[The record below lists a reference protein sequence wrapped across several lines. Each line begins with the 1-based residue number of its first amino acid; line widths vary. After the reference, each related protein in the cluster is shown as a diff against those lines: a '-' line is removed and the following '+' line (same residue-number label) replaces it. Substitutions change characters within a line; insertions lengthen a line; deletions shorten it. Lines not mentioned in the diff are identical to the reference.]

1 MSQSRLRTVCAE
13 PSSPSNSSFESASKF
28 KEYSETTKWSLA
40 ALFALGSIFML
51 PRWPETISIDEMRIH
66 QSAWCH
72 RDVSILWQDIVA
84 IDRVG
89 RQGRD
94 SLRSGPR

>member
-1 MSQSRLRTVCAE
+1 
-13 PSSPSNSSFESASKF
+13 
-28 KEYSETTKWSLA
+28 
-40 ALFALGSIFML
+40 ML

-84 IDRVG
+84 IDRVA
-89 RQGRD
+89 
-94 SLRSGPR
+94 